1 MVPDPRYLLFYYL
14 FPDRFYDSESVVLAS
29 DVVSVV
35 LLSVVWSVVASVVDP
50 SVLSACTSPLVCC
63 NALE

>member
-14 FPDRFYDSESVVLAS
+14 FPDRFYDSESVVVS
-29 DVVSVV
+29 PDVVSV

-50 SVLSACTSPLVCC
+50 SVLSACVSPLVCC